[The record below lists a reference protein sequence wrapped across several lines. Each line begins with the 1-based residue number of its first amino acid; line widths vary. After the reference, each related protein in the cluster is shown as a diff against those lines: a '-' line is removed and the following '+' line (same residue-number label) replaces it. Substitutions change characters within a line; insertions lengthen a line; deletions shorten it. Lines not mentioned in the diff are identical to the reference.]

1 MLHTPTLTQYL
12 LRHLSAHPDQ
22 RGLTMIMSDIA
33 VIGKALSREINRAG
47 LKNILGLTGSTN
59 IQGEQVHKLD
69 QIANELTKQYLRQT
83 GHFAALSSEEED
95 GVVDMGEF
103 GKDARYV
110 IAFDPLDGS
119 SNIDVNVSI
128 GTIFSVHARRD
139 DVERTDEKQF
149 LQTGRTQV
157 LAGYMLY
164 GSSTVLIFSFGD
176 GVHEFTLDQ
185 GLGEFLL
192 STERIEMP
200 EKCPYYSVNE
210 GNYLSFPKKDQAFIS
225 YLKDQKKCDLR
236 YIGSAV
242 ADFHR
247 TLKKGGVFMYPA
259 VDKEGTGQYKGK
271 YRLNF
276 ENKPMAFLAEQAGA
290 VVLDGEQAILDIEPT
305 ALHQRAAF
313 IMGSRSMMEQYVKL

>member
-1 MLHTPTLTQYL
+1 MLQTPTLTQYF

-22 RGLTMIMSDIA
+22 KGLTMIMSDIA

-47 LKNILGLTGSTN
+47 LINIFGLVGMTN

-69 QIANELTKQYLRQT
+69 QIANQLTKDYLRQT
-83 GHFAALSSEEED
+83 GHFSALSSEEED
-95 GVVDMGEF
+95 GVVDMGEY

-128 GTIFSVHARRD
+128 GTIFSVHIRRN
-139 DVERTDEKQF
+139 DVDRTDEKQF
-149 LQTGRTQV
+149 FQTGRSQV
-157 LAGYMLY
+157 LAGYILY
-164 GSSTVLIFSFGD
+164 GSSTVLVFSFGD

-192 STERIEMP
+192 STERIQMP

-210 GNYLSFPKKDQAFIS
+210 GNYDYFPQRDRAFID
-225 YLKDQKKCDLR
+225 YLKAENECDLL

-259 VDKEGTGQYKGK
+259 IDKDGTGHYKGK

-290 VVLDGEQAILDIEPT
+290 VVLDGERNILD
-305 ALHQRAAF
+305 
-313 IMGSRSMMEQYVKL
+313 RSEER